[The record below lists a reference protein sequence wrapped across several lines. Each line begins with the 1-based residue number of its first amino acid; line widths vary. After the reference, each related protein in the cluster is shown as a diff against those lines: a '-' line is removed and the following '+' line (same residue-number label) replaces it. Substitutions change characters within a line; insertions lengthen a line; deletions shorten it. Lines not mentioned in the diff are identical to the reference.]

1 MPTGIGTYLAVAAQ
15 TASNTLSTATNA
27 VHNLSYA
34 AVSASTGGRELSASG
49 RRPIKKS
56 FTDSLQSRLENS
68 DDANQIHLERIVVLD
83 EAKEPYKIGI
93 SRVDSRLLDI
103 VENVN
108 DKLNDVNDA
117 YQARIDAGCKTDL
130 FWRLIL
136 KTVIGVG
143 TTSSSGYKGKSQ
155 FEQEGADG
163 SEYYYICTKLDPKGY
178 SSLPNPTDLM
188 KIAGLPK
195 PEERGAYPD
204 SINLSVGFGTD
215 SVDMV
220 GVGTTSNGITVRS
233 LPLDTLEGLEKVN
246 LYGLKMYDEP
256 YTVDVGDTFIT
267 QFIGTCGV
275 GTNTVIAMSP
285 INVGGLQ
292 ESIRVGQLVIC
303 DKPGVFIGAA
313 YSIIGVG
320 TAIAN
325 LSGINTVS
333 TGVTASVVL
342 KLTLDANVI
351 DNAFAPEDGGS
362 FVTFTVLSDPN
373 SLGNLGISNLTS
385 PFVPQTVKCPMVI
398 SDKGKG
404 VRIEFVNNGD
414 RSCST
419 TWNPFM
425 EGEVNPDATITATS
439 ASSIL
444 AQMEANRV
452 KEPKVGAGRLHYR
465 LGFDYAPVIYDSNGP
480 YQNANGD
487 KYKFAEEFDEVILKG
502 FAMDE
507 GPAAGPAYFRSF
519 VTEPIAGIEPLP
531 SCSSSINTAIGLAIT
546 VADQTVAGIANTTI
560 QSYIELA
567 NMLRDDVMDINLRI
581 WGERILL
588 GDSTERIT
596 TYANRQSTINLLGD
610 ILGDY

>member
-1 MPTGIGTYLAVAAQ
+1 MPIGIGTYLAVAAQ

-34 AVSASTGGRELSASG
+34 AASAFTGGRELSASG

-136 KTVIGVG
+136 KTVIGAG

-155 FEQEGADG
+155 FEQADDAG

-195 PEERGAYPD
+195 PEEREAYPD

-342 KLTLDANVI
+342 KLTLDTNVI

-531 SCSSSINTAIGLAIT
+531 SCSSSINTAISLAIT
-546 VADQTVAGIANTTI
+546 VANQTVAGIANTTI